1 MIIRNV
7 VASDAANYF
16 KLRVQSEEEF
26 PQFVGL
32 SVEREL
38 GAGREGVS
46 SLLSGYSAEGTVVL
60 GAFEG
65 EQLFGALALSRKASA
80 KYRHKAFLW
89 GMYIFPEYRGAGV
102 AQALMQAAIAWA
114 EEQPEI
120 IAITLQVTLS
130 NIRGQQFYKRF
141 GFTIFGAER
150 RSLFAAGRF
159 HDALYMELEVKAPQ
173 HAS

>member
-1 MIIRNV
+1 MVIRNV

-16 KLRVQSEEEF
+16 KLRVQSEEEL

-38 GAGREGVS
+38 AAGQEGIS
-46 SLLSGYSAEGTVVL
+46 SLLSGYSTEGTIAL

-65 EQLFGALALSRKASA
+65 GQLLGALALSRKNSA

-114 EEQPEI
+114 QEQPEI

-141 GFTIFGAER
+141 GFTIFGTEQ
-150 RSLFAAGRF
+150 RSLFAAGQF
-159 HDALYMELEVKAPQ
+159 HGVHYMELEVKTPQ
-173 HAS
+173 HAY

>member
-7 VASDAANYF
+7 VANDAANYF

-38 GAGREGVS
+38 AAGREGVS
-46 SLLSGYSAEGTVVL
+46 SLLSGYSAEGTIVF

-65 EQLFGALALSRKASA
+65 EQLFGALALSRKPSA

-141 GFTIFGAER
+141 GFTIFGTER

-159 HDALYMELEVKAPQ
+159 YDALYMELEVKAPQ
-173 HAS
+173 HDH